1 MFCVDV
7 IGDVHSNLAALGS
20 ERSGMAPFTLRM
32 LQGIGYFC
40 GILTNL
46 R

>member
-7 IGDVHSNLAALGS
+7 IADLHPNLAALGS

-40 GILTNL
+40 GIVTDL
-46 R
+46 